1 MKAEADINIS
11 ERKKEILKEVVN
23 SYIETAEPVG
33 SRIIAKRSGLGL
45 SSATIRNCMADLEDA
60 GLLYQPHTSAGRL
73 PTQDGLKFFVLHI
86 MDKEPLSWG
95 EQVAIE
101 KEMLQEMD
109 GFSQVLRKTAQLL
122 ASLTGY
128 AAVVSAPSELEEQLD
143 FIEFVKIKPHMILV
157 VMVSASGTVRNQLI
171 RTGRDISQRTL
182 ERFNQRMNELLQEAS
197 LAEIRDRIIQSMEE
211 DKRIFENILSQLVP
225 DGDHRRLNGTLYIDG
240 KLNLLDEPEFSHI
253 PRLRSLLEALEEKH
267 LLLRLL
273 DKCLAG
279 DELQILIG
287 TEVASSMNECGMVV
301 APYESNE
308 HPVGSLGVLGP
319 MRMNYPR
326 VVSLV
331 EYIAAI
337 LSSRCKEI

>member
-1 MKAEADINIS
+1 MTETNKIS
-11 ERKKEILKEVVN
+11 GRKKEILKEVVT

-33 SRIIAKRSGLGL
+33 SRKIAKRSSLGL
-45 SSATIRNCMADLEDA
+45 SPATIRNCMADLEDA

-73 PTQDGLKFFVLHI
+73 PTEEGLKFFVQHI

-101 KEMLQEMD
+101 KEMLQEAD
-109 GFSQVLRKTAQLL
+109 GFNEILKRTAQLL
-122 ASLTGY
+122 ASMTGH
-128 AAVVSAPSELEEQLD
+128 AAIVSAPAEMEEKLD
-143 FIEFVKIKPHMILV
+143 FIEFVRIKPHVILV
-157 VMVSASGTVRNQLI
+157 VMISVSGTVRNQLI
-171 RTGRDISQRTL
+171 RTSKDISQRIL
-182 ERFNQRMNELLQEAS
+182 ERFNRKVNELLKEVS
-197 LAEIRDRIIQSMEE
+197 LTEIRDVIVESMRE
-211 DKRIFENILSQLVP
+211 DRRIFENILSQLVP
-225 DGDHRRLNGTLYIDG
+225 EKAQQQLNSKLYIDG

-253 PRLRSLLEALEEKH
+253 PRLKSLLEALEEKH

-273 DKCLAG
+273 DKCLNG

-287 TEVASSMNECGMVV
+287 TDVAASMRRCGMVV
-301 APYESNE
+301 APYEDDE
-308 HPVGSLGVLGP
+308 HPVGSLGVIGP

-337 LSSRCKEI
+337 LGSRFKEI